1 MMAETPASVAA
12 TTHLETEV
20 VSLHE
25 QFADSLFRYASSI
38 ADDDDLAHDAVQE
51 TFLRYFIQRQYGRE
65 IANPRAWLYQVL
77 RNYLRDRMGSASSKR
92 EVPGENLDRV
102 AAEGHDPEALVER
115 SQIAR
120 EIAACLSD
128 RELECLQLR
137 TEGLSY
143 EEIGVAMEVRI
154 GTVGA
159 MLNRAHE
166 KIRRRALV
174 DGDPELGLA
183 RAIYH
188 LVNEGRLCTQT
199 STSS

>member
-1 MMAETPASVAA
+1 MMAESSVSMAAA
-12 TTHLETEV
+12 TLQLEGEV
-20 VSLHE
+20 VCLHE
-25 QFADSLFRYASSI
+25 QFADNLLRYASSI
-38 ADDDDLAHDAVQE
+38 ADSDDLANDAVQE

-65 IANPRAWLYQVL
+65 ISNPRAWLYQVL
-77 RNYLRDRMGSASSKR
+77 RNYLRDRAAAASTKR
-92 EVPGENLDRV
+92 EVPGENLDRL
-102 AAEGHDPEALVER
+102 AADGNDPETLVER
-115 SQIAR
+115 SQTAR

-143 EEIGVAMEVRI
+143 EEIGIAMEVRI

-166 KIRRRALV
+166 KIRRRAFV

-183 RAIYH
+183 RAICH
-188 LVNEGRLCTQT
+188 LVNEGRLITAA
-199 STSS
+199 

>member
-1 MMAETPASVAA
+1 MADISQADCPVTSQ
-12 TTHLETEV
+12 LELEIV
-20 VSLHE
+20 RLHE
-25 QFADSLFRYASSI
+25 QYSENLFRYANSI
-38 ADDDDLAHDAVQE
+38 AEDDDLARDAVQE

-77 RNYLRDRMGSASSKR
+77 RNYLRDRMSAAFTKR
-92 EVPGENLDRV
+92 EVAGENLDRV
-102 AAEGHDPEALVER
+102 VSNGHDPEALVER
-115 SQIAR
+115 SQTAQ

-143 EEIGVAMEVRI
+143 EEIGVVMDVRI

-159 MLNRAHE
+159 MLSRAHE
-166 KIRRRALV
+166 KIRRRVVV

-199 STSS
+199 